1 MSGYTNPKC
10 KKYYQLAQNFSV
22 HLQTKNQLQPP
33 CFSGDIAKICTLLI
47 LSTLGMPGCKHP
59 KWCYQLVEDFHVYLH
74 AKNKLHHSLFFFEI
88 LHFKQSYNFI
98 GWHHFGPYFNNKN
111 ITRYGID
118 QEISTTILVFN
129 LDYFRETLST
139 KFFKKIQK
147 TLFWDHFEP
156 FLPKFG
162 QNWIFL

>member
-74 AKNKLHHSLFFFEI
+74 AKNKLHHSLFFLRYYI
-88 LHFKQSYNFI
+88 L
-98 GWHHFGPYFNNKN
+98 NNPTISLADIILAHTS
-111 ITRYGID
+111 ITR
-118 QEISTTILVFN
+118 ILPDMG
-129 LDYFRETLST
+129 LIRKY
-139 KFFKKIQK
+139 Q
-147 TLFWDHFEP
+147 
-156 FLPKFG
+156 
-162 QNWIFL
+162 QQY